1 MSNTRISSVSG
12 SIARSVAALT
22 VATVTS
28 LGLAVVDAKPA
39 QAAAGDLTEI
49 ECIANAGAGGCIDPA
64 LDSLGQ
70 ARGVA
75 TSPDGNNV
83 YVAGFLGDSITT
95 FDRAA
100 ATGQLTEAGCIADA
114 GANGCTDPALDGL
127 DGATGVAVSPDGK
140 NVYVTGSLAASL
152 TSFDRNTSTGALTQT
167 ACLANTTIGGC
178 SALTKASLAGAWGVI
193 VSPDGENVYVAS
205 QSPGN
210 SVTVFDRNTSTG
222 ALTEASC
229 IANGGAN
236 SCTAPASDSLQA
248 SRGLAIT
255 PDGVSVYVASTN
267 GGDGT
272 ITVFERNIS
281 TGALTQASCVSNNG
295 NVAGC
300 ADPALDSLGEASDV
314 TVSPDGANVYS
325 TSYSGSAVTTFGRD
339 TSTGALTQ
347 MGCVA
352 NAGAAGC
359 EIPTFETLSS
369 PKGVQVSP
377 DGRNLYVVGLLGLNV
392 FSRDSA
398 TGSVT
403 QTSCVSH
410 TSGAGCTASSNS
422 LFIDLFGIDVPDD
435 GSSLYVTSKL
445 SSGNSINVFS
455 RESAGPTPGG
465 SGGSTVARAEFR
477 FYLPDGRECTS
488 ISPQIVAVGSYFN
501 LPAAD
506 ALCGMD
512 NSVVTGWRIPG
523 QANAFEVGR
532 SVRVT
537 SSQQFTAVLEM
548 PWVSVVFDANV
559 GAVDACMQGDAD
571 LPSDARDDVWFI
583 PREQVTD
590 QPLPSTAICTPEGY
604 VLSGWV
610 DRRSDPWTVLSTDG
624 RIPGAAVDVDGNAAN
639 EIHLYA
645 QWMRS

>member
-1 MSNTRISSVSG
+1 MRVTSVFSSFG
-12 SIARSVAALT
+12 SIPRSVAALT

-28 LGLAVVDAKPA
+28 LGLAVVDAEPA
-39 QAAAGDLTEI
+39 RAAAGDLTEI

-64 LDSLGQ
+64 LDSLRE

-83 YVAGFLGDSITT
+83 YVAGFAGDSITT

-114 GANGCTDPALDGL
+114 GANGCTNPALDGL
-127 DGATGVAVSPDGK
+127 DGAMRVAVSPDGK
-140 NVYVTGSLAASL
+140 NVYVTGSLAASI
-152 TSFDRNTSTGALTQT
+152 TIFDRNTSTGALTQT
-167 ACLANTTIGGC
+167 ACLANTTVGGC
-178 SALTKASLAGAWGVI
+178 SALSNASLRGAWGVI

-205 QSPGN
+205 QSGN
-210 SVTVFDRNTSTG
+210 SVTIFNRNSSTG
-222 ALTEASC
+222 ALTEGGC
-229 IANGGAN
+229 IANAGAN
-236 SCTAPASDSLQA
+236 SCTAPTYDSLLSA
-248 SRGLAIT
+248 RGLAISA
-255 PDGVSVYVASTN
+255 DGASVYVASTN

-272 ITVFERNIS
+272 ITVFDRNPS
-281 TGALTQASCVSNNG
+281 TGALTQVSCVSNNG

-347 MGCVA
+347 LGCVA
-352 NAGAAGC
+352 NAGADGC
-359 EIPTFETLSS
+359 TTPTFATLSN
-369 PKGVQVSP
+369 PQGIQVSP
-377 DGRNLYVVGLLGLNV
+377 DGSNVYVAAQQSLTT

-398 TGSVT
+398 TGVLT
-403 QTSCVSH
+403 QIGCVSAASI
-410 TSGAGCTASSNS
+410 SGCAASANTVMIF
-422 LFIDLFGIDVPDD
+422 LTGISVAPD
-435 GSSLYVTSKL
+435 GSSVYATDSYEF
-445 SSGNSINVFS
+445 GNSINVFS
-455 RESAGPTPGG
+455 RESAGPTPSG

-477 FYLPDGRECTS
+477 FFLPDGRECTS
-488 ISPQIVAVGSYFN
+488 ISPQILTVGSSFS
-501 LPAAD
+501 LPPAD
-506 ALCGMD
+506 APCGMD

-523 QANAFEVGR
+523 QANAFEVSR

-548 PWVSVVFDANV
+548 PWVSVIFDANV
-559 GAVDACMQGDAD
+559 GADDLCMRGDAD

-583 PREQVTD
+583 PREQVTA
-590 QPLPSTAICTPEGY
+590 QPLPSTASCTPEGY

-645 QWMRS
+645 QWSRA

>member
-1 MSNTRISSVSG
+1 MINTSVFLSFG
-12 SIARSVAALT
+12 AFGRSAAAFIIAMVA
-22 VATVTS
+22 S
-28 LGLAVVDAKPA
+28 LGMAVVIAEPA
-39 QAAAGDLTEI
+39 QAVAGDLTEV
-49 ECIANAGAGGCIDPA
+49 ECIANAGAGGCINPA

-83 YVAGFLGDSITT
+83 YVAGFAGDSITT

-100 ATGQLTEAGCIADA
+100 ATGQLTEAGCIANA
-114 GANGCTDPALDGL
+114 GANGCTNPALDGL
-127 DGATGVAVSPDGK
+127 DGATGVAVSPDGQ
-140 NVYVTGSLAASL
+140 NVYVTGNTAASL
-152 TSFDRNTSTGALTQT
+152 TIFDRDTSTGALTQT
-167 ACLANTTIGGC
+167 ACLANTTVGGC
-178 SALTKASLAGAWGVI
+178 SSLTKASLRGAWGVI
-193 VSPDGENVYVAS
+193 VSPDGGNVYVAS
-205 QSPGN
+205 QSGN
-210 SVTVFDRNTSTG
+210 SVTIFNRNSSTG
-222 ALTEASC
+222 TLTEAGC
-229 IANGGAN
+229 IANAGAD
-236 SCTAPASDSLQA
+236 SCTAPTYDSLLSA
-248 SRGLAIT
+248 RGLAISA
-255 PDGVSVYVASTN
+255 DGASVYVASTN
-267 GGDGT
+267 SGDGT
-272 ITVFERNIS
+272 ITVFDRNLS

-300 ADPALDSLGEASDV
+300 TDPALDSLGEASDV

-325 TSYSGSAVTTFGRD
+325 TSYSGSAVTTFGRE

-347 MGCVA
+347 LGCVA
-352 NAGAAGC
+352 NAGADGC
-359 EIPTFETLSS
+359 ATPTFATLSN
-369 PKGVQVSP
+369 PKGIQVSP
-377 DGRNLYVVGLLGLNV
+377 DGRNVYVAAQQSITT

-398 TGSVT
+398 TGVLT
-403 QTSCVSH
+403 QIGCVSAASI
-410 TSGAGCTASSNS
+410 SGCAASANS
-422 LFIDLFGIDVPDD
+422 LMIYLTGISIAPD
-435 GSSLYVTSKL
+435 GSTVYATDSYSF
-445 SSGNSINVFS
+445 GNSINVFS
-455 RESAGPTPGG
+455 RVSTGPTPSG

-488 ISPQIVAVGSYFN
+488 ISPQILAVGSTFS

-506 ALCGMD
+506 APCRVD

-523 QANAFEVGR
+523 QSNAFEVGR

-548 PWVSVVFDANV
+548 PWVSVIFDANV
-559 GAVDACMQGDAD
+559 GARDACMQGDVD
-571 LPSDARDDVWFI
+571 VPGDARDDVWSI

-610 DRRSDPWTVLSTDG
+610 DRRSDPWTVFSTDG

-645 QWMRS
+645 QWSRA